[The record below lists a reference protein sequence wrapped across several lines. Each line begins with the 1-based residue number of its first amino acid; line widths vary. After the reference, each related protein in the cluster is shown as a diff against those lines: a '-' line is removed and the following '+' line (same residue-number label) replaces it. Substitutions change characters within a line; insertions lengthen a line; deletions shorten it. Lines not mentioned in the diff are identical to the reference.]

1 MAGAF
6 PVNANHASFLQNMK
20 WLTRGVLVLLVLAGV
35 VALVPFFVTLND
47 YVPQVESE
55 LSARLKTP
63 VSIDTLHASLV
74 PIPHVRVEGI
84 AIGKA
89 EEIKVAKVTLNP
101 DLWSLFRSNKVIR
114 SVEFEDVVLS
124 QSAFGPLLELAQGDS
139 GPGTVTIEKIQLKTA
154 VIKLEQGSFGP
165 FDAEVR
171 VGSGDQQGGVTL
183 KTQDGALQARVVPAG
198 KQYTFEVSAK
208 SWTPPLGPKIRFDS
222 LQVKG
227 IATGDQSELN
237 EINAKLYGGTI
248 SGKSS
253 IDWAKG
259 VKISGQFDVKQVE
272 LKDAAAL
279 VSPKTR
285 VSGRLDAMP
294 KFSAHAA
301 TAAQLDEALRLETP
315 FTVRHGVLYGLDLP
329 GAVAALTKHGQSGG
343 QTQFEELEGRLLVE
357 RGAYR
362 FTQLRIAS
370 GALAARG
377 NVTIGANKSLSGQ
390 FNATVKAAGA
400 ATNVPLVVAG
410 TLESPMVYPNTTA
423 VVGAAAGAI
432 GGTLVAPGVG
442 TAAGAKIGEFAQELL
457 GNKSRK
463 P

>member
-6 PVNANHASFLQNMK
+6 LVNAHHPGFLQNMK
-20 WLTRGVLVLLVLAGV
+20 WLTRGVLVLLALAGV
-35 VALVPFFVTLND
+35 VALVPFFVSLND
-47 YVPQVESE
+47 YVPQVEAE
-55 LSARLKTP
+55 LSTRLKTP
-63 VSIDTLHASLV
+63 VSIDALHASLV

-89 EEIKVAKVTLNP
+89 EEITVAKVMLTP
-101 DLWSLFRSNKVIR
+101 DLWSLFGSNKVIR
-114 SVEFEDVVLS
+114 SVRFEDVVLS
-124 QSAFGPLLELAQGDS
+124 QSAFGPLLALAKGDS
-139 GPGTVTIEKIQLKTA
+139 GSGTLTIEKIELKTA

-165 FDAEVR
+165 FDAEVQ
-171 VGSGDQQGGVTL
+171 VGTGGQQGDVTL
-183 KTQDGALQARVVPAG
+183 KTQDGALQARVVPSG
-198 KQYTFEVSAK
+198 KQYTFDISAK
-208 SWTPPLGPKIRFDS
+208 SWTPPLGPKIRFDT

-227 IATGDQSELN
+227 LATGEHAELK
-237 EINAKLYGGTI
+237 EMSAKLYGGTLA
-248 SGKSS
+248 GRTT

-259 VKISGQFDVKQVE
+259 IQVAGQLEVKQVE

-279 VSPKTR
+279 ISPKTR
-285 VSGRLDAMP
+285 VSGRLDAKP
-294 KFSAHAA
+294 TFTAHAA

-343 QTQFEELEGRLLVE
+343 QTQFDELDGRLLLE

-377 NVTIGANKSLSGQ
+377 NVTIAANKSLSGQ
-390 FNATVKAAGA
+390 FNANVKAAGA
-400 ATNVPLVVAG
+400 SANVPLVVAG
-410 TLESPMVYPNTTA
+410 TLESPMVYPNTNA
-423 VVGAAAGAI
+423 LVGAAAAI
-432 GGTLVAPGVG
+432 GGTIVAPGVG
-442 TAAGAKIGEFAQELL
+442 TAAGAKLGEFAEELF
-457 GNKSRK
+457 GRERR